1 MRNLTSPF
9 RSAEAFVV
17 EDIIDPAETRAVA
30 VEFATLAARLR
41 RPGTSAWGYRP

>member
-1 MRNLTSPF
+1 
-9 RSAEAFVV
+9 
-17 EDIIDPAETRAVA
+17 VA